1 MPQTTN
7 TVLVFRSDPSPR
19 EDKYHHCWCNISPSI
34 IEWLCRAHTTH
45 PMLRNGFCGVRNY
58 RSHSSWWNIIDRAI
72 MGVHRHGDAIRSW
85 HVSVRVGHCTRL
97 LIRTSRET
105 DDTVMTFWM
114 YRERICVSQRWLS
127 YARIGGNSFLPSQR
141 RTSNFPFC
149 PPVPVR
155 SYSAKT
161 TRCQPHR
168 ISIIQ
173 PLHQGIIHQL
183 RQRVLLYV
191 WQAATTPEINPATTT
206 YVIVAPPATFED
218 HLHCYLILPL
228 HVLRNSNRL
237 SSCTHHNCV
246 DSLIVTS
253 QSVMWV

>member
-1 MPQTTN
+1 MNHHWP
-7 TVLVFRSDPSPR
+7 RYHGSASPWR
-19 EDKYHHCWCNISPSI
+19 RHQIIAYVCSCWPLYKASHTYVARNGRHGYDILNVP
-34 IEWLCRAHTTH
+34 RAH
-45 PMLRNGFCGVRNY
+45 M
-58 RSHSSWWNIIDRAI
+58 
-72 MGVHRHGDAIRSW
+72 
-85 HVSVRVGHCTRL
+85 
-97 LIRTSRET
+97 
-105 DDTVMTFWM
+105 
-114 YRERICVSQRWLS
+114 CVSEAIVL

-173 PLHQGIIHQL
+173 PLRQGIIHQL
-183 RQRVLLYV
+183 RQRILLYG
-191 WQAATTPEINPATTT
+191 QAATTPDINQATTT

-237 SSCTHHNCV
+237 ASCTHRNCV

-253 QSVMWV
+253 QSGMWV